1 MTVVSNCLTCY
12 NKSKKGVCSMLDYD
26 IKVLYCGENYTLLE
40 IDLFYEDGYKGKKL
54 LCIDDMKLLWQY
66 DVKEEKFIG
75 GKEDKK
81 RD

>member
-1 MTVVSNCLTCY
+1 
-12 NKSKKGVCSMLDYD
+12 MLDYD
-26 IKVLYCGENYTLLE
+26 IKVLYSGENYTLME

-75 GKEDKK
+75 GE
-81 RD
+81 